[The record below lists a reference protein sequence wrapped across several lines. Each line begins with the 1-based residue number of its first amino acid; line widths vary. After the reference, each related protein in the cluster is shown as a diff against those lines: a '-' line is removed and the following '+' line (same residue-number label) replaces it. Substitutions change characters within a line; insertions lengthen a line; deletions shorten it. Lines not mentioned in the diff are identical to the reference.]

1 MSKKEGGLG
10 FRDVHAFNL
19 ATLTKQG
26 CWLVQTPDSLCA
38 RILKVKCF
46 PNSSCLSARPK
57 DGISY
62 TWRSILKG
70 ILVLIKE
77 GMIWRIGDGGRDRY
91 LE

>member
-19 ATLTKQG
+19 ATLM
-26 CWLVQTPDSLCA
+26 QTPDSLCA